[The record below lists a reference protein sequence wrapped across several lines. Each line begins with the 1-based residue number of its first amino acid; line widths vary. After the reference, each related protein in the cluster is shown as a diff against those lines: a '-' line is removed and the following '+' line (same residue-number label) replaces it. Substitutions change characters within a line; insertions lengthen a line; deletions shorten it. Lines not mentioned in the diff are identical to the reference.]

1 MKRLVAA
8 LLLALAGS
16 AAAGGITYA
25 FNDKGLIMHNGHV
38 ICVDWKGRLGWAHS
52 TPLMPVGWASP
63 SQGLVVGF

>member
-38 ICVDWKGRLGWAHS
+38 LCVDWSGWTQHRLHGDP
-52 TPLMPVGWASP
+52 TVGDFP
-63 SQGLVVGF
+63 YTCDRP

>member
-1 MKRLVAA
+1 MLARRTLDILKSADDPMLACRIA
-8 LLLALAGS
+8 LDVLSEEGR
-16 AAAGGITYA
+16 GGG
-25 FNDKGLIMHNGHV
+25 GL